1 MNFRSID
8 PRAAGEGMSGAG
20 ETDRKVWNEFF
31 DSATAT
37 LNTDALVR
45 EFNRLWLEAE
55 TGNRAAPEISAAAAV
70 VADEAERL
78 EDLSLDELLA
88 KYRARSAQRSVRP
101 TRRVLD
107 AYGYDRD
114 PLVITIARKRAV
126 HRCELHDC
134 AHPTFETSEGVSY
147 TEVHHIVPLAEG
159 GQDTLD
165 NVACLC
171 PAHHREVHLGVRAVE
186 LTNYLKDL
194 RHDPIVALDSMTNA
208 AYHTLTTDDFSIFQD
223 F

>member
-1 MNFRSID
+1 M
-8 PRAAGEGMSGAG
+8 
-20 ETDRKVWNEFF
+20 
-31 DSATAT
+31 
-37 LNTDALVR
+37 
-45 EFNRLWLEAE
+45 
-55 TGNRAAPEISAAAAV
+55 
-70 VADEAERL
+70 ADEAERL

-194 RHDPIVALDSMTNA
+194 RHDP
-208 AYHTLTTDDFSIFQD
+208 
-223 F
+223 